1 MARHLI
7 AAVLIALSVAPAC
20 ADPVASTP
28 SAEMA
33 KLAKLKNQRGGIGN
47 LIVKF
52 QIETTDKAAADRCLK
67 ILLEHRV
74 TTAGY
79 AITKTSSAPAAVYTL
94 EGTKEYL
101 EPSDAA
107 DKLLAQISASAGPSQ
122 ITWTVSQ
129 MTQGWH

>member
-1 MARHLI
+1 MPRHLI
-7 AAVLIALSVAPAC
+7 AAVLFVLSLAPAC
-20 ADPVASTP
+20 ANPVASTP

-33 KLAKLKNQRGGIGN
+33 KLAKLKSERGGIGN

-52 QIETTDKAAADRCLK
+52 QIETNDKAAADRCLK
-67 ILLEHRV
+67 ILLDNRV

-79 AITKTSSAPAAVYTL
+79 AITKSSSAPAAVYTL

-107 DKLLAQISASAGPSQ
+107 DKLLAQISAGAGPSQ

-129 MTQGWH
+129 MTVGWH